1 MFPIQDVFTALGLVL
16 VIEGLL
22 YAVALGPMREMI
34 RQALEMP
41 DHVLRIGGVVAMALG
56 VVVVALAR
64 L

>member
-1 MFPIQDVFTALGLVL
+1 MFPTQDVFTALGLVL

-22 YAVALGPMREMI
+22 YAVAVGSMREMI

-41 DHVLRIGGVVAMALG
+41 DNVLRMGGLVAVALG
-56 VVVVALAR
+56 VLVVYLAR

>member
-1 MFPIQDVFTALGLVL
+1 MFPTQDVFTALGLVL

-22 YAVALGPMREMI
+22 YALAVGSMREMI

-41 DHVLRIGGVVAMALG
+41 DRVLRMGGLVSVALG
-56 VVVVALAR
+56 VLVVYLAR

>member
-1 MFPIQDVFTALGLVL
+1 MFPTQDVFTALGLVL

-22 YAVALGPMREMI
+22 YAVAVGSMREMI

-41 DHVLRIGGVVAMALG
+41 DHVLRMGGLVAVALG
-56 VVVVALAR
+56 VLVVYLAR